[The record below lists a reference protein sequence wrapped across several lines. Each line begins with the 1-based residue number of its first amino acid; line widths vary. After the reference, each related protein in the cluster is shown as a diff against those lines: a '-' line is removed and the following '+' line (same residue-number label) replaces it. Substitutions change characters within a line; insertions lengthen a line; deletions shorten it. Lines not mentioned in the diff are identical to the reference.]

1 MTGLRQHHATQ
12 TRTSR
17 ANLGLVL
24 ALSVLAV
31 SLAFSQS
38 RGNGYAVATITATA
52 RVEGNLDLIVLKDLE
67 FEVGSLAP
75 SQLMLEP
82 QTNPSC
88 GEIKIVGTPNA
99 LIHLSY
105 ETQSILRHEN
115 SQSILY
121 FTNNLS
127 GNASELQRESVL
139 IRHENQ
145 VRLND
150 RGVYYLWVGGRL
162 TGVENVVPGQYVMD
176 FTLQLD
182 YVQ

>member
-1 MTGLRQHHATQ
+1 MLEPVDQQTTQ
-12 TRTSR
+12 TKISGPSV
-17 ANLGLVL
+17 GLLLTFIL
-24 ALSVLAV
+24 ATV

-38 RGNGYAVATITATA
+38 RGDGHAVATITASAT
-52 RVEGNLDLIVLKDLE
+52 VEGNLDLIVLKDLE

-75 SQLMLEP
+75 ANLMLDP

-88 GEIKIVGTPNA
+88 GEIKIVGTPNS

-105 ETQSILRHEN
+105 ETQSSLRHEN
-115 SQSILY
+115 SQSMRY

-127 GNASELQRESVL
+127 GNPSDLQQESVL

-145 VRLND
+145 IRLNQN
-150 RGVYYLWVGGRL
+150 GVYYLWVGGRL

-176 FTLQLD
+176 FSLQLD